1 MTYQEKEISKN
12 QLEKFIQVL
21 DLDEGIRIEN
31 KSNMLFINKSAKRYC
46 INTSTKQKEEFT
58 YCYSTEQV
66 LNFLKEIADKDCKI
80 FSY

>member
-12 QLEKFIQVL
+12 QLVRAIQVL

-31 KSNMLFINKSAKRYC
+31 ESNMIFLNKSAKRYC
-46 INTSTKQKEEFT
+46 INTSTKEKEEFA
-58 YCYSTEQV
+58 YCYNAAEV
-66 LNFLKEIADKDCKI
+66 LDFLKSKTDKDCKI

>member
-12 QLEKFIQVL
+12 QLVRAIQVL

-31 KSNMLFINKSAKRYC
+31 ESNMIFLNKSAKRYC
-46 INTSTKQKEEFT
+46 INTSTKEKEEFA
-58 YCYSTEQV
+58 YCNNAAEV
-66 LNFLKEIADKDCKI
+66 LDFLKSKTDKDCKI

>member
-12 QLEKFIQVL
+12 QLEKAIQVL

-31 KSNMLFINKSAKRYC
+31 KSNMIFLNKSAKRYC
-46 INTSTKQKEEFT
+46 INTSAKEKEEFV
-58 YCYSTEQV
+58 YSNNAAEV
-66 LNFLKEIADKDCKI
+66 LDFLKSKIDQDCKI

>member
-12 QLEKFIQVL
+12 QLGKAIQVL

-31 KSNMLFINKSAKRYC
+31 KSNMIFVNKSAKRYC
-46 INTSTKQKEEFT
+46 INTSTKDKDEFS
-58 YCYSTEQV
+58 YCNGAVEV
-66 LNFLKEIADKDCKI
+66 LDFIKDKMDKDCKI